1 MFVLWNYKYILPM
14 ILQYCPVYLLYKL
27 SVLLILILL
36 NISLMLTVAY
46 AEEKNNNIFPLHEF
60 QK

>member
-1 MFVLWNYKYILPM
+1 MV
-14 ILQYCPVYLLYKL
+14 LQYCPVYLLYKL

-36 NISLMLTVAY
+36 NISLMLIVAY

-60 QK
+60 QKWAFIYH